1 MFNGTLKTNFVL
13 FVVSLFLLMGLAVTM
28 ASSQSNL
35 FSSAPI
41 SLAAGGL
48 AGGGGGSNGG

>member
-13 FVVSLFLLMGLAVTM
+13 LVVSLFLLMGLAATM
-28 ASSQSNL
+28 ASSQNTL

-48 AGGGGGSNGG
+48 SGGGGGSNGG